1 METEKQK
8 NTKLIS
14 QEYLNECIKERA
26 KSLKTNL
33 KKNTNSEFKRHSQY
47 KYIRGN
53 QNKINRVIE
62 SAFDELIIKSCEGFI
77 VFLKSIVFFKFRT
90 ASFRIKCINFSF

>member
-33 KKNTNSEFKRHSQY
+33 KKNTNSEFKIH
-47 KYIRGN
+47 N
-53 QNKINRVIE
+53 TN
-62 SAFDELIIKSCEGFI
+62 
-77 VFLKSIVFFKFRT
+77 T
-90 ASFRIKCINFSF
+90 